1 MTVSSTTTRHSFNGT
16 DSTGPFSISF
26 TIQDASHIQVYWD
39 KGSSGTVGTPAS
51 SGDFTAGSSG
61 YIVKDVHYSVQNA
74 GTSTNATIT
83 LLSGG
88 WTVDSTLQYATSADT
103 FIITRNIGI
112 TQTTDY
118 QNNSAIDAETLE
130 NSFDKITQIVQ
141 QVNDDSGYSIKF
153 SSALAGSAGF
163 NTDSGTAS
171 TISQNKADRS
181 NNLISFDSNGD
192 IIATQELGS
201 WRGNWV
207 TGTAYVER
215 DLVKDAETGAV
226 YLCLVGH
233 DSGTF
238 ATDLSASKWESIIDA
253 GGFNVK
259 LTANVTVDSG
269 EKLVTPYKI
278 DLNGYTLT
286 NNGTVF
292 CAEILTGTGTLTGS
306 GSTTQSGPINLTDAG
321 VSTTTG
327 TETLTNKTLTSPKI
341 NEDVVMSAT
350 ATELNVMD
358 GSATTQ
364 ATVTLAGTDG
374 VVISDA
380 DVMKQAL
387 VSDFDTYVS
396 GTTKT
401 LTNKTLTTPV
411 IAEIDSGAA
420 ITLDATTYV
429 ELNADN
435 GIVYMKDGATT
446 MLTIQ
451 LSGGNTTITGP

>member
-1 MTVSSTTTRHSFNGT
+1 M
-16 DSTGPFSISF
+16 
-26 TIQDASHIQVYWD
+26 
-39 KGSSGTVGTPAS
+39 
-51 SGDFTAGSSG
+51 
-61 YIVKDVHYSVQNA
+61 
-74 GTSTNATIT
+74 
-83 LLSGG
+83 
-88 WTVDSTLQYATSADT
+88 QYATSADT
-103 FIITRNIGI
+103 FIITRNITI

-201 WRGNWV
+201 WKGNWA
-207 TGTAYVER
+207 TGTTYVER
-215 DLVKDAETGAV
+215 DLVRDTETGAV

-233 DSGTF
+233 ASGTF
-238 ATDLSASKWESIIDA
+238 VTDLSASKWETLIDA

-259 LTANVTVDSG
+259 LTSNVTVDSG

-306 GSTTQSGPINLTDAG
+306 GSTTQSGPVNLTDAG
-321 VSTTTG
+321 IATVTG
-327 TETLTNKTLTSPKI
+327 TETLTNKTLTSPDI
-341 NEDVVMSAT
+341 NTPDIDGGSIDACTIGTNSVVT
-350 ATELNVMD
+350 DLRVDNLKMD
-358 GSATTQ
+358 GNT
-364 ATVTLAGTDG
+364 
-374 VVISDA
+374 ISSTNTNGPIDY
-380 DVMKQAL
+380 
-387 VSDFDTYVS
+387 DTNGSGNHVFKV
-396 GTTKT
+396 GTTT
-401 LTNKTLTTPV
+401 
-411 IAEIDSGAA
+411 A
-420 ITLDATTYV
+420 
-429 ELNADN
+429 
-435 GIVYMKDGATT
+435 
-446 MLTIQ
+446 LTIS

>member
-16 DSTGPFSISF
+16 NSTGPFSISF
-26 TIQDASHIQVYWD
+26 TTLDASHIQVYWD
-39 KGSSGTVGTPAS
+39 KGSTGTVGTPVS

-61 YIVKDVHYSVQNA
+61 YLVKDVHYSVQNA
-74 GTSTNATIT
+74 GTSTDATIT

-103 FIITRNIGI
+103 FIITRNITI

-171 TISQNKADRS
+171 TISQNKAERS

-201 WRGNWV
+201 WKGNWA
-207 TGTAYVER
+207 TGTTYVER
-215 DLVKDAETGAV
+215 DLVRDTETGAV

-233 DSGTF
+233 ASGTF
-238 ATDLSASKWESIIDA
+238 VTDLSASKWETLIDA

-259 LTANVTVDSG
+259 LTSNVTVDSG

-306 GSTTQSGPINLTDAG
+306 GSTTQSGPVNLTDAG
-321 VSTTTG
+321 IATVTG
-327 TETLTNKTLTSPKI
+327 TETLTNKTLTSPDI
-341 NEDVVMSAT
+341 NTPDIDGGSIDACTIGTNSVVT
-350 ATELNVMD
+350 DLRVDNLKMD
-358 GSATTQ
+358 GNT
-364 ATVTLAGTDG
+364 
-374 VVISDA
+374 ISSTNTNGPIDY
-380 DVMKQAL
+380 
-387 VSDFDTYVS
+387 DTNGSGNHVFKV
-396 GTTKT
+396 GTTT
-401 LTNKTLTTPV
+401 
-411 IAEIDSGAA
+411 A
-420 ITLDATTYV
+420 
-429 ELNADN
+429 
-435 GIVYMKDGATT
+435 
-446 MLTIQ
+446 LTIS